1 MSIIFKNGN
10 LFCDNCGSEYKYA
23 FPIGVS
29 EMKTKTDLFTEL
41 HKDCLKTWVE
51 PKVDQRID
59 TNKKAMWWLANGS
72 TGMSSKTMFNCLI
85 GNENFSI
92 SFPYDPDDFDRCYKL
107 LEVVP
112 EWKSELNKLKPLC
125 KEWSNLIDNW
135 DELTRMFEQNNK
147 EQWKNYKKIG
157 MYELMEKCIEGKN
170 I

>member
-1 MSIIFKNGN
+1 
-10 LFCDNCGSEYKYA
+10 
-23 FPIGVS
+23 
-29 EMKTKTDLFTEL
+29 
-41 HKDCLKTWVE
+41 
-51 PKVDQRID
+51 
-59 TNKKAMWWLANGS
+59 
-72 TGMSSKTMFNCLI
+72 MFNCLI

-92 SFPYDPDDFDRCYKL
+92 SYPYDPDDFSRCYKL

-125 KEWSNLIDNW
+125 QEWSNLIDNW